1 MGYDCFLVAQLFFFG
16 GGRMLLRGFVF
27 QMTWTAL
34 TFSLWNR
41 RVGDVGFKNRYYV
54 GDIAFRYLKK
64 YLQRLVTSRQFKIK
78 HLRFWAVV
86 SKICFFHPWGNDP
99 TYSTSFGSGPFKLT
113 GWILEPGKVETSKLA
128 YVPTWDGWYFLYQS
142 HGSQFMDP
150 SYGFGIPSMVT
161 SSVQSSKVGSAVR
174 WIRPSFW
181 TQVSNSAAGMGFF
194 GCSIPPFLDPVIL
207 MHPVNKWAMKPGCLG
222 FIGDHTTQL
231 YKGYIGPLKGS
242 LWRN

>member
-1 MGYDCFLVAQLFFFG
+1 MGYDCFLVAQLFFWG

-54 GDIAFRYLKK
+54 GDIAFRYLKN

-78 HLRFWAVV
+78 HLRFWVVV

-99 TYSTSFGSGPFKLT
+99 TYSTSFRVRAVRFFT

-128 YVPTWDGWYFLYQS
+128 YLPTWDGVIF
-142 HGSQFMDP
+142 
-150 SYGFGIPSMVT
+150 VAN
-161 SSVQSSKVGSAVR
+161 VGSAHLFGPRFRILRLGWDFLVV
-174 WIRPSFW
+174 PSIFGSSYFDASGE
-181 TQVSNSAAGMGFF
+181 QLSNEAD
-194 GCSIPPFLDPVIL
+194 C
-207 MHPVNKWAMKPGCLG
+207 CLG
-222 FIGDHTTQL
+222 FVGDHTTQL
-231 YKGYIGPLKGS
+231 YRDYNGSLKGS
-242 LWRN
+242 LLRNQYNGK